1 MRGVR
6 LHFRHSERCA
16 AATEQECLSL
26 GLCLKAAVEFGAYF
40 LTAVSEREHGTHAVS
55 ALLLE
60 GCDFALALHDEAHGH
75 ALHAPCRQTGAH
87 APPQHGRHLEAHE
100 AVEHAAGLLRVH
112 EVEVNGARVLYG
124 GENGGLRDFVEHDA
138 LRRLG
143 VNAEHLRQV
152 PGDGL
157 SFAVFIGREPY
168 GGGFLGGRAQLA
180 HHVLLVGGYFVVGRK
195 RVEVY
200 AEVFLF
206 QVTDM
211 AVTRHY
217 FIVVAKE
224 FLNGFCLC
232 GRLHND

>member
-1 MRGVR
+1 MHGARFHPCHVECR
-6 LHFRHSERCA
+6 A
-16 AATEQECLSL
+16 VATEQECLSL
-26 GLCLKAAVEFGAYF
+26 GFRLEAAVEFGAYF
-40 LTAVSEREHGTHAVS
+40 LSAVPEREHGAHAVS

-60 GCDFALALHDEAHGH
+60 SGDFALALYDEAHGDT
-75 ALHAPCRQTGAH
+75 LHAPCRKAGAH
-87 APPQHGRHLEAHE
+87 APPQHGRHFEAHE

-124 GENGGLRDFVEHDA
+124 GEDSGLCDFVEHDA

-143 VNAEHLRQV
+143 VNAEHLCQV
-152 PGDGL
+152 PRDGL

-180 HHVLLVGGYFVVGRK
+180 HHVLLVGWYFVVGRK